1 MSHNFYGLQQHHM
14 GLYVQPWDYPLV
26 ATLWVHPDQVS
37 TSYYRDAMTSV
48 DRSDSSEAPSPS
60 DLVDNLLTGLLGVA
74 GREDSLVGKI
84 AVEVARD
91 IIEERVS
98 PGGDLNSFE
107 LAKRFGTSR
116 TPVREALLLLEKQG
130 MVEVPPRRRPRAT
143 TFTPDTVREIYELRG
158 ELYALVAKH
167 IIDRGED
174 QALTGLDQRLA
185 AMTEAAQRD
194 DHESYFWQ
202 LVLFQEES
210 CVLAA
215 NDTLKRTIDTLG
227 LRVMH
232 LRHLGMD
239 RGWQLDRSLA
249 DHERLVQA
257 LHERDTGLATAL
269 NRTMARSAH
278 AGLMALFVDGQ
289 FVRRPLMSR

>member
-1 MSHNFYGLQQHHM
+1 MVM
-14 GLYVQPWDYPLV
+14 TTVDQP
-26 ATLWVHPDQVS
+26 AISAQS
-37 TSYYRDAMTSV
+37 
-48 DRSDSSEAPSPS
+48 APP
-60 DLVDNLLTGLLGVA
+60 DLVEELLTRLLGVT

-91 IIEERVS
+91 IIEERVN

-143 TFTPDTVREIYELRG
+143 TFSPQAVGEIYELRG
-158 ELYALVAKH
+158 ELYALVAQH
-167 IIDRGED
+167 IVAQSDD
-174 QALTGLDQRLA
+174 AALKALDIRLA
-185 AMTEAAQRD
+185 NMAEAARRE
-194 DHESYFWQ
+194 DHEDYFWQ

-215 NDTLKRTIDTLG
+215 NDTLKQTIDTLG
-227 LRVMH
+227 LRVLH

-257 LHERDTGLATAL
+257 FHERDTALAAAL
-269 NRTMARSAH
+269 NRTMARNAL
-278 AGLMALFVDGQ
+278 AGLMALFVDGR
-289 FVRRPLMSR
+289 FVRRRDNEPLR

>member
-1 MSHNFYGLQQHHM
+1 MMSAD
-14 GLYVQPWDYPLV
+14 P
-26 ATLWVHPDQVS
+26 
-37 TSYYRDAMTSV
+37 V
-48 DRSDSSEAPSPS
+48 DPPPPGKPS
-60 DLVDNLLTGLLGVA
+60 DLVEDLLTRLLGVT

-91 IIEERVS
+91 IIEERVN

-143 TFTPDTVREIYELRG
+143 TFSPQTVREIYELRG
-158 ELYALVAKH
+158 ELYALVAQH
-167 IIDRGED
+167 IAARADDTALQTLDRRIEAMADAAGRED
-174 QALTGLDQRLA
+174 HDA
-185 AMTEAAQRD
+185 
-194 DHESYFWQ
+194 YFWQ
-202 LVLFQEES
+202 VVLFQEES
-210 CVLAA
+210 CILAA
-215 NDTLKRTIDTLG
+215 NDTVKQTIDTLG
-227 LRVMH
+227 LRVLH

-257 LHERDTGLATAL
+257 FHERDTGLAAAL
-269 NRTMARSAH
+269 NRTMATNAL
-278 AGLMALFVDGQ
+278 AGLMALFVDGR
-289 FVRRPLMSR
+289 FVRRTQTSI

>member
-1 MSHNFYGLQQHHM
+1 
-14 GLYVQPWDYPLV
+14 
-26 ATLWVHPDQVS
+26 
-37 TSYYRDAMTSV
+37 MTSSKWRHFSKESPLRGQRLPVAGYGVLMTTV
-48 DRSDSSEAPSPS
+48 DDLATSGQNAPP
-60 DLVDNLLTGLLGVA
+60 DLVEELLTRLLGVT

-84 AVEVARD
+84 AVEIARD
-91 IIEERVS
+91 IIEERVN

-143 TFTPDTVREIYELRG
+143 TFSPQAVGEIYELRG
-158 ELYALVAKH
+158 ELYALVAQH
-167 IIDRGED
+167 IVAHSDD
-174 QALTGLDQRLA
+174 TALRALDDRLA
-185 AMTEAAQRD
+185 SMAEAAGRE
-194 DHESYFWQ
+194 DHEGYFWQ

-215 NDTLKRTIDTLG
+215 NDTLKQTIDTLG
-227 LRVMH
+227 LRVLH

-257 LHERDTGLATAL
+257 FHERDAALAAAL
-269 NRTMARSAH
+269 NRTMARNAL
-278 AGLMALFVDGQ
+278 AGLMALFVDGR
-289 FVRRPLMSR
+289 FVRRRGTDPIQSP

>member
-1 MSHNFYGLQQHHM
+1 MLVRVTERANESTRHLRATDVSDEGWLHRYGK
-14 GLYVQPWDYPLV
+14 
-26 ATLWVHPDQVS
+26 
-37 TSYYRDAMTSV
+37 AMTS
-48 DRSDSSEAPSPS
+48 A
-60 DLVDNLLTGLLGVA
+60 DLVDPFSNGSTSDVVNDLLTRLLGVE

-84 AVEVARD
+84 AVEVALD

-143 TFTPDTVREIYELRG
+143 TFSPQTVAEIYELRG
-158 ELYALVAKH
+158 ELYALVAQH
-167 IIDRGED
+167 IVAHADD
-174 QALTGLDQRLA
+174 TALERLDERLE
-185 AMTEAAQRD
+185 AMRRAGHRS
-194 DHESYFWQ
+194 DHDGYFWQ
-202 LVLFQEES
+202 IVLFQEQ
-210 CVLAA
+210 CCITAA

-227 LRVMH
+227 LRVLH

-239 RGWQLDRSLA
+239 RGWRIDRSLA

-257 LHERDTGLATAL
+257 FHERDAGLAAAL
-269 NRTMARSAH
+269 NRTMARNALT
-278 AGLMALFVDGQ
+278 GLMALFSNGG
-289 FVRRPLMSR
+289 FARRNG

>member
-1 MSHNFYGLQQHHM
+1 MRRCCPNICVSGDSLCKCRLSTPARSAAGYGVVM
-14 GLYVQPWDYPLV
+14 TTVDQP
-26 ATLWVHPDQVS
+26 ATSAPS
-37 TSYYRDAMTSV
+37 TS
-48 DRSDSSEAPSPS
+48 P
-60 DLVDNLLTGLLGVA
+60 DLVEELLTRLLGVT

-91 IIEERVS
+91 IIEERVN

-143 TFTPDTVREIYELRG
+143 MFSPQAVSEIYELRG
-158 ELYALVAKH
+158 ELYALVAQH
-167 IIDRGED
+167 IVEHADD
-174 QALTGLDQRLA
+174 TALTALDERLA
-185 AMTEAAQRD
+185 TMADAASRE
-194 DHESYFWQ
+194 DHEAYFWQ

-215 NDTLKRTIDTLG
+215 NDTLKQTIDTLG
-227 LRVMH
+227 LRVLH

-257 LHERDTGLATAL
+257 FHERDTALAAAL
-269 NRTMARSAH
+269 NRTMARNAL
-278 AGLMALFVDGQ
+278 AGLMALFADGR
-289 FVRRPLMSR
+289 FIRRSDADRIQRP